1 MAAIQVR
8 LNACCGAESRCLSEG
23 WGFRKKKPR
32 EQAVEVGGERVLRDQ
47 DWRAKHGVQY
57 GG

>member
-1 MAAIQVR
+1 M
-8 LNACCGAESRCLSEG
+8 
-23 WGFRKKKPR
+23 GFRKKKPR